1 MLYSM
6 TAFAQLQRQCCG
18 LSLSW
23 EIRSVNHRYLEPSF
37 RLPEQHRNQENALRQ
52 TLKNTVARGKVDAT
66 LRIEDDASQT
76 PALEI
81 DPQALATLNNAISQ
95 VMAGEA
101 DVAAP
106 DALAVLR
113 WPGIIN
119 EPKIDSDNLA
129 ATISKLFAETLEELV
144 QTRAREGEKLG
155 EAVTSRLDA
164 IDAILVQVE
173 KDLPEQLALQH
184 DKLKQKVEALG
195 DVDPARLEQELV
207 ILAQKS
213 DSSEEVDRLTTHV
226 NEVRRVVSKG
236 GVCGRRLD
244 FLMQELNRE
253 ANTLSSKSI
262 AASISQAAVE
272 LKVLIEQMREQIQ
285 NIE

>member
-144 QTRAREGEKLG
+144 HTRAREGEKLG